1 MSSFVKISS
10 IIENLIQNLSDKGFS
25 REIKTAFLW
34 RRIVGDILDNKTRIL
49 KLDNNVIYILVDNN
63 IWLQELVLK
72 KTEILDQLNSQL
84 DPPYQIKNIIFLFQA
99 KKYPHKLPNIMIL
112 KIAPSILSS
121 DFLHLEK
128 EIRAVEKAGA
138 DMLHLDIMDGHFVP
152 NLTFGPSIVK
162 QVRSVTKL
170 PLDAH
175 LMITN
180 PADFA
185 DKFIN
190 AGVNYLSFHIET
202 DANYVSLFRKIR
214 KRGVKAG
221 IAINPETSLDALPS
235 VIDEVDYVLIMSV
248 HPGFGGQAFIE
259 ESVEKVRKAKRDHR
273 IANCRDRD

>member
-1 MSSFVKISS
+1 
-10 IIENLIQNLSDKGFS
+10 
-25 REIKTAFLW
+25 
-34 RRIVGDILDNKTRIL
+34 
-49 KLDNNVIYILVDNN
+49 
-63 IWLQELVLK
+63 
-72 KTEILDQLNSQL
+72 
-84 DPPYQIKNIIFLFQA
+84 
-99 KKYPHKLPNIMIL
+99 
-112 KIAPSILSS
+112 
-121 DFLHLEK
+121 
-128 EIRAVEKAGA
+128 
-138 DMLHLDIMDGHFVP
+138 MLHLDIMDGHFVP

-221 IAINPETSLDALPS
+221 IAINPETSLDALPG

-259 ESVEKVRKAKRDHR
+259 ESVEKIRKAKEIIGSRTVEIEIDGGINFETAKLVKEAGVNILVAGSFIFNSHDYTKT
-273 IANCRDRD
+273 IAGLRNV

>member
-1 MSSFVKISS
+1 
-10 IIENLIQNLSDKGFS
+10 
-25 REIKTAFLW
+25 
-34 RRIVGDILDNKTRIL
+34 
-49 KLDNNVIYILVDNN
+49 
-63 IWLQELVLK
+63 
-72 KTEILDQLNSQL
+72 
-84 DPPYQIKNIIFLFQA
+84 
-99 KKYPHKLPNIMIL
+99 MIL

-221 IAINPETSLDALPS
+221 IAINPETSLDALPG

-259 ESVEKVRKAKRDHR
+259 ESVEKIRKAKEIIGSRTVEIEIDGGINFETAKLVKEAGVNILVAGSFIFNSHDYTKP
-273 IANCRDRD
+273 IAGLRNV